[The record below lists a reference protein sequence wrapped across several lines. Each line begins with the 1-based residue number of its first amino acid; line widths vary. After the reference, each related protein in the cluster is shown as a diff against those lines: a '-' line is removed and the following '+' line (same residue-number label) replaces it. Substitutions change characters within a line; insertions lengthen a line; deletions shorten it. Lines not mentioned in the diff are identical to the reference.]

1 MKRYIPLTTMD
12 EETGHVFLL
21 LIHFYLARSTEP
33 PAPHL
38 HTEPK
43 RSRKSREIP
52 VQTDDSIDLSCRAFD
67 HVLAEEFVKD
77 ARCQVE
83 DLSYAL

>member
-21 LIHFYLARSTEP
+21 LIHFYLTRSTEP